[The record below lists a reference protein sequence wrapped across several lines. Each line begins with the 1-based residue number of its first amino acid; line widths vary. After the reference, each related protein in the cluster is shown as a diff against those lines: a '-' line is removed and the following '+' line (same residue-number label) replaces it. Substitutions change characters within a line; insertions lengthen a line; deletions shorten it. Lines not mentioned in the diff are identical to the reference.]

1 MEKPTAI
8 WTSFWNQQNLNS
20 GAYPQL
26 DLCNKS
32 VYFTLAEFQGRDS
45 VDVFSTWL
53 FLRPDA
59 AASSL
64 ETLQGKG
71 KHSSADRKN
80 LKSDHFSGTV

>member
-26 DLCNKS
+26 DLGS
-32 VYFTLAEFQGRDS
+32 EGVYWTLAEFQGRDS
-45 VDVFSTWL
+45 VDAFSTGL
-53 FLRPDA
+53 FLRPEA
-59 AASSL
+59 AASL

-80 LKSDHFSGTV
+80 LKSDHFSGAV